1 MINVALA
8 HHTLDDL
15 LHEMLVRIRELLETD
30 YDAILLSTEDQQ
42 SLVVSSTIGLD
53 EGIGCRIPVGR
64 GVAGSIAAS
73 RAPLI
78 VEDLSAVEVV
88 NPVLRRM
95 AHSLIGAPLIVESRL
110 IGVIHADT
118 ARDRHFT
125 EDDVRLLQL
134 AADRIALAIE
144 QSAFTKSSGRRGAKP
159 RRPISP
165 RTNFSQ

>member
-1 MINVALA
+1 M
-8 HHTLDDL
+8 
-15 LHEMLVRIRELLETD
+15 
-30 YDAILLSTEDQQ
+30 
-42 SLVVSSTIGLD
+42 SSTIGLD

-95 AHSLIGAPLIVESRL
+95 AHSLIGPLIVESRL

-118 ARDRHFT
+118 AG
-125 EDDVRLLQL
+125 Q
-134 AADRIALAIE
+134 
-144 QSAFTKSSGRRGAKP
+144 AFH
-159 RRPISP
+159 
-165 RTNFSQ
+165 